1 MTRILI
7 TEVNVEQRIPNQKDT
22 LTMTAQNPQ
31 QPQQHRKQ
39 QIFREL
45 QQEHLSQTL
54 LEEIQVARYPLQ
66 AL

>member
-7 TEVNVEQRIPNQKDT
+7 TEVNVEQRIPNQKGT

-31 QPQQHRKQ
+31 QPQQRRKQ

-66 AL
+66 VL